1 MPPESEPLTWARRP
15 WSTADWWGVVSV
27 RVLFFFVGG
36 GSGGVAAWGEAPS
49 PRLSLTCRVFSAP
62 IGPLCPTSISVSAAF
77 PILCDDTSERDCM
90 SSSEYRRFMVD
101 WSE

>member
-1 MPPESEPLTWARRP
+1 
-15 WSTADWWGVVSV
+15 V

-36 GSGGVAAWGEAPS
+36 GRGVGVGWGEAPS

-62 IGPLCPTSISVSAAF
+62 SGPLGPTSISVSAAF
-77 PILCDDTSERDCM
+77 PILCDDASERDCA

-101 WSE
+101 RVQEGFAEEGEGYEECECFGT